1 MSENEKKTV
10 KIKLERHLWPDEMR
24 ERQRRKQVTA
34 LMIASLAVV
43 FIVGFLLGGT
53 LHPVRSSA
61 GVGGTVNQDKFA
73 QGKLDS
79 IYSIMKNE
87 WYFGKDD
94 ENLEQDL
101 IDSALYGMSS
111 SALDPYHLHVSGTD
125 AGVFHRDR
133 QQLRRHRHSVQRVRT
148 EDRDPRVR

>member
-79 IYSIMKNE
+79 IYSICLL
-87 WYFGKDD
+87 YTSR
-94 ENLEQDL
+94 LCA
-101 IDSALYGMSS
+101 SAAGCRDRLVKAGRG
-111 SALDPYHLHVSGTD
+111 HD
-125 AGVFHRDR
+125 AGG
-133 QQLRRHRHSVQRVRT
+133 
-148 EDRDPRVR
+148 

>member
-101 IDSALYGMSS
+101 ICLLYTSRC
-111 SALDPYHLHVSGTD
+111 V
-125 AGVFHRDR
+125 
-133 QQLRRHRHSVQRVRT
+133 
-148 EDRDPRVR
+148 

>member
-53 LHPVRSSA
+53 LHPVR
-61 GVGGTVNQDKFA
+61 F
-73 QGKLDS
+73 
-79 IYSIMKNE
+79 
-87 WYFGKDD
+87 F
-94 ENLEQDL
+94 
-101 IDSALYGMSS
+101 
-111 SALDPYHLHVSGTD
+111 
-125 AGVFHRDR
+125 RR
-133 QQLRRHRHSVQRVRT
+133 CRRHGQSRQVCPGQAGFDLQHH
-148 EDRDPRVR
+148 EK

>member
-87 WYFGKDD
+87 W
-94 ENLEQDL
+94 
-101 IDSALYGMSS
+101 
-111 SALDPYHLHVSGTD
+111 
-125 AGVFHRDR
+125 
-133 QQLRRHRHSVQRVRT
+133 
-148 EDRDPRVR
+148 